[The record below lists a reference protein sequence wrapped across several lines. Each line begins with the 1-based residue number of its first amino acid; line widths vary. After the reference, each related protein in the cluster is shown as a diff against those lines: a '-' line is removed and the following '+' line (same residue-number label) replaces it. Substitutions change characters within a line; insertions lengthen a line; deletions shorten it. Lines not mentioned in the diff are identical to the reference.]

1 MGQGAIGW
9 VHLSVD
15 IVHRLAAGAWIAAI
29 LALGTLLLRA
39 HRSMV
44 RDDAEHLHRA
54 LARFATVGTLAVA
67 LLVVTG
73 LVNSWLLVGI
83 GGLTSFGDSLYLQL
97 LALKLLLFLGID
109 RKSTRLNSSH

>member
-1 MGQGAIGW
+1 MRISDW
-9 VHLSVD
+9 SSDVCSSDLSPD
-15 IVHRLAAGAWIAAI
+15 IVHLLAAGAWIAAI

-83 GGLTSFGDSLYLQL
+83 GGLTSFGD
-97 LALKLLLFLGID
+97 

>member
-1 MGQGAIGW
+1 
-9 VHLSVD
+9 
-15 IVHRLAAGAWIAAI
+15 
-29 LALGTLLLRA
+29 
-39 HRSMV
+39 MV

-97 LALKLLLFLGID
+97 LALKLLLFLGMLCPAAANRFTITPTMA
-109 RKSTRLNSSH
+109 RALRTSEQGHALAPLRRRLAIKTSTAQHRVRRVTSV

>member
-1 MGQGAIGW
+1 MDQGSIGW
-9 VHLSVD
+9 VHLSAD
-15 IVHRLAAGAWIAAI
+15 IVHLLAAGAWIAAI

-83 GGLTSFGDSLYLQL
+83 GGMTSFG
-97 LALKLLLFLGID
+97 ARLKPHFRMEERRVG
-109 RKSTRLNSSH
+109 RKG

>member
-1 MGQGAIGW
+1 MDQGSIGW
-9 VHLSVD
+9 VHLSAD
-15 IVHRLAAGAWIAAI
+15 IVHLLAAGAWIAAI

-44 RDDAEHLHRA
+44 RGDAEHLHRA

-73 LVNSWLLVGI
+73 LVNSWLLDRTRVVEGKIVSVRLAHVGRPVVKHTKTNI
-83 GGLTSFGDSLYLQL
+83 KKHHYL
-97 LALKLLLFLGID
+97 
-109 RKSTRLNSSH
+109 